1 MVESNHPA
9 QRAALRSPQ
18 LVKEKNKA
26 AWLELFADDA
36 VIQDPVGPSPLDP
49 SGLGHRGKEA
59 ISRFWDMVNGGNF
72 DYTIHRSFACGDECA
87 NWWTGIN
94 VLPDGTRFEVPMVTT
109 YKVNA
114 EGKLVGD
121 VHYASA
127 AERAA
132 AITPVPGGVGPMTI
146 AMLLANTLTSARV
159 RAGELP
165 G

>member
-49 SGLGHRGKEA
+49 SGEGHRGKEA
-59 ISRFWDMVNGGNF
+59 LSRFWDMVNGGNF

-114 EGKLVGD
+114 EGKLVSLKAYWDFAG
-121 VHYASA
+121 VA
-127 AERAA
+127 ADLERIA
-132 AITPVPGGVGPMTI
+132 GG
-146 AMLLANTLTSARV
+146 R
-159 RAGELP
+159 
-165 G
+165 

>member
-49 SGLGHRGKEA
+49 SGQGHRGKEA
-59 ISRFWDMVNGGNF
+59 ISRFWDMVNGGDF

-114 EGKLVGD
+114 EGKLVSLKAYWDFAGVAAD
-121 VHYASA
+121 LERIASG
-127 AERAA
+127 R
-132 AITPVPGGVGPMTI
+132 
-146 AMLLANTLTSARV
+146 
-159 RAGELP
+159 
-165 G
+165 

>member
-26 AWLELFADDA
+26 AWLELFAEDA

-49 SGLGHRGKEA
+49 SGQGHRGKEA

-94 VLPDGTRFEVPMVTT
+94 VLPDGTRFEVSMVTT

-114 EGKLVGD
+114 EGKLVSLKAYWDFAG
-121 VHYASA
+121 VA
-127 AERAA
+127 ADLERIA
-132 AITPVPGGVGPMTI
+132 GG
-146 AMLLANTLTSARV
+146 
-159 RAGELP
+159 
-165 G
+165 

>member
-1 MVESNHPA
+1 MAESDHPA

-114 EGKLVGD
+114 EGKLVSLKAYWDFAG
-121 VHYASA
+121 VA
-127 AERAA
+127 ADLERIA
-132 AITPVPGGVGPMTI
+132 GG
-146 AMLLANTLTSARV
+146 
-159 RAGELP
+159 
-165 G
+165 